1 MAVKHISTE
10 ELGWV
15 AGKVVAAR
23 AGLVVGSGSV
33 EMAVAVDSEV
43 AVEVVAALVGWA
55 AGWAQ

>member
-15 AGKVVAAR
+15 AGKVVTAR

-55 AGWAQ
+55 VGWAQ